1 MRKSVRKL
9 LSWIAV
15 LCFMASISMIGC
27 SRHPNEKQLQALE
40 ETKQA
45 ALSAEAQLEQKRQ
58 EKANLENQ
66 LAQKKRD
73 LEKAQSEKAN
83 IAQKQGNM

>member
-1 MRKSVRKL
+1 MMRSIRTL
-9 LSWIAV
+9 LTWAAFF
-15 LCFMASISMIGC
+15 CFMASISMIGC

-58 EKANLENQ
+58 EKADVENQ
-66 LAQKKRD
+66 LAQKKRELD
-73 LEKAQSEKAN
+73 KAQSEKAN
-83 IAQKQGNM
+83 IDKRLGNM